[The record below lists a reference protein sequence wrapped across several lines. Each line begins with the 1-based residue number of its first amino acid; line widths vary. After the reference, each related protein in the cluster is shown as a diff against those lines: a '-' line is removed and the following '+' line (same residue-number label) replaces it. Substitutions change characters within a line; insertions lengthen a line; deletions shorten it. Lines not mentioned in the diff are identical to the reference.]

1 MKKRIL
7 ALVLGIAI
15 VCGIAGIA
23 MAAWDDTK
31 STGDTLT
38 ADEWNAMVA
47 DQKSRLPK
55 DGSEAMTGTLTAQ
68 SITPDGDNTRNLGAS
83 DKRWSNIYAVNAYF
97 DNYNLEA
104 SDIPNLDASK
114 ITSGTLGLA
123 RIPNTLTGKDADTV
137 DGIEGASIFL
147 KDGSRAMT
155 GDLNMDSHNITNTG
169 TINTETIDSPTAY
182 VFLKEQGD
190 TYLTL
195 WEDFIWSHKQFIPSA
210 DNTQS
215 LGRSD
220 TRWADIYAVNTH
232 WGDLGF
238 TETSYNG
245 KPFKVGDTLVLKVK
259 RFDNETGDTMCIPIP
274 INETPEYKALE
285 QRVEMLEERLDALES
300 NMLVGT
306 VTVSGTVKGINQE
319 PIGGAIVVI
328 NSYST
333 TTDENGNYSINV
345 TKGIYNVTAS
355 ATGYRTETKT
365 DVSITADTRVDFVGD
380 KGLLKDPC
388 SDTTYSSQV
397 VNKWKRGEI
406 NDTNKV
412 MAQIYICLSGDS

>member
-1 MKKRIL
+1 
-7 ALVLGIAI
+7 LGIAI

-38 ADEWNAMVA
+38 ADEWNAMVT

-137 DGIEGASIFL
+137 DGIEGADIFK
-147 KDGSRAMT
+147 KDGSVAMT
-155 GDLNMDSHNITNTG
+155 GNLNLGGNSITA
-169 TINTETIDSPTAY
+169 IDTLASG
-182 VFLKEQGD
+182 VVIKISGQGIAPD
-190 TYLTL
+190 TDNDDTL
-195 WEDFIWSHKQFIPSA
+195 GLADYRWS
-210 DNTQS
+210 
-215 LGRSD
+215 
-220 TRWADIYAVNTH
+220 DIYAVNTH

-245 KPFKVGDTLVLKVK
+245 KPFKVDDTLVLKVK

-274 INETPEYKALE
+274 INETPEYKELEQKVERLEARVEALE
-285 QRVEMLEERLDALES
+285 AMIE
-300 NMLVGT
+300 
-306 VTVSGTVKGINQE
+306 
-319 PIGGAIVVI
+319 
-328 NSYST
+328 
-333 TTDENGNYSINV
+333 
-345 TKGIYNVTAS
+345 
-355 ATGYRTETKT
+355 
-365 DVSITADTRVDFVGD
+365 
-380 KGLLKDPC
+380 
-388 SDTTYSSQV
+388 
-397 VNKWKRGEI
+397 RGE
-406 NDTNKV
+406 NESKGFPYTLPATMK
-412 MAQIYICLSGDS
+412 

>member
-38 ADEWNAMVA
+38 AAEWNAMVA

-55 DGSEAMTGTLTAQ
+55 DGSEPMTGALTAQ

-114 ITSGTLGLA
+114 ITSGTLDLA

-155 GDLNMDSHNITNTG
+155 GNLNMAGYNISNVK
-169 TINTETIDSPTAY
+169 TIDSGPDYTKMTLY
-182 VFLKEQGD
+182 EDGD
-190 TYLTL
+190 KYLEL
-195 WEDFIWSHKQFIPSA
+195 YLNSMWASKPIVPSA

-215 LGRSD
+215 LGASNY
-220 TRWADIYAVNTH
+220 RWADI
-232 WGDLGF
+232 
-238 TETSYNG
+238 
-245 KPFKVGDTLVLKVK
+245 
-259 RFDNETGDTMCIPIP
+259 
-274 INETPEYKALE
+274 
-285 QRVEMLEERLDALES
+285 
-300 NMLVGT
+300 
-306 VTVSGTVKGINQE
+306 SG
-319 PIGGAIVVI
+319 
-328 NSYST
+328 S
-333 TTDENGNYSINV
+333 
-345 TKGIYNVTAS
+345 
-355 ATGYRTETKT
+355 
-365 DVSITADTRVDFVGD
+365 
-380 KGLLKDPC
+380 
-388 SDTTYSSQV
+388 
-397 VNKWKRGEI
+397 
-406 NDTNKV
+406 
-412 MAQIYICLSGDS
+412 

>member
-31 STGDTLT
+31 STGDALT
-38 ADEWNAMVA
+38 AAEWNAMVA

-55 DGSEAMTGTLTAQ
+55 DGSEPMTGALTAQ

-114 ITSGTLGLA
+114 ITSGTLDLA

-137 DGIEGASIFL
+137 DGIEGADIFK
-147 KDGSRAMT
+147 KDGSVAMT
-155 GDLNMDSHNITNTG
+155 GHLDMGGKSIQNVYSLQPPASNALYLKMDDTLGLQMEVG
-169 TINTETIDSPTAY
+169 TTIHYAFYPS
-182 VFLKEQGD
+182 VFKPATDNAKKLGD
-190 TYLTL
+190 ASYR
-195 WEDFIWSHKQFIPSA
+195 WS
-210 DNTQS
+210 
-215 LGRSD
+215 
-220 TRWADIYAVNTH
+220 DIYAVNTH

-285 QRVEMLEERLDALES
+285 QKVERLEARVEALEA
-300 NMLVGT
+300 M
-306 VTVSGTVKGINQE
+306 IE
-319 PIGGAIVVI
+319 
-328 NSYST
+328 
-333 TTDENGNYSINV
+333 
-345 TKGIYNVTAS
+345 
-355 ATGYRTETKT
+355 
-365 DVSITADTRVDFVGD
+365 
-380 KGLLKDPC
+380 
-388 SDTTYSSQV
+388 
-397 VNKWKRGEI
+397 RGE
-406 NDTNKV
+406 NESKGFPYTLPATMK
-412 MAQIYICLSGDS
+412 

>member
-38 ADEWNAMVA
+38 ADEWNAMVT

-68 SITPDGDNTRNLGAS
+68 NITPDGDNTRNLGAS

-114 ITSGTLGLA
+114 ITSGTLDLA

-137 DGIEGASIFL
+137 DGIEGADIFK
-147 KDGSRAMT
+147 KDGSVAMT
-155 GDLNMDSHNITNTG
+155 GNLDMGVHSILRLDV
-169 TINTETIDSPTAY
+169 IDNSGGGSSLVIKGAGIEPY
-182 VFLKEQGD
+182 DDD
-190 TYLTL
+190 TY
-195 WEDFIWSHKQFIPSA
+195 
-210 DNTQS
+210 S
-215 LGRSD
+215 LG
-220 TRWADIYAVNTH
+220 TEAARWSDIYANNTH

-245 KPFKVGDTLVLKVK
+245 KSFKVGDTLVLKVK

-274 INETPEYKALE
+274 INETPEYKELEQKVERLGARVEALE
-285 QRVEMLEERLDALES
+285 AMIGETR
-300 NMLVGT
+300 
-306 VTVSGTVKGINQE
+306 SGN
-319 PIGGAIVVI
+319 GGFP
-328 NSYST
+328 YT
-333 TTDENGNYSINV
+333 FPLTME
-345 TKGIYNVTAS
+345 
-355 ATGYRTETKT
+355 
-365 DVSITADTRVDFVGD
+365 
-380 KGLLKDPC
+380 
-388 SDTTYSSQV
+388 
-397 VNKWKRGEI
+397 
-406 NDTNKV
+406 
-412 MAQIYICLSGDS
+412 

>member
-38 ADEWNAMVA
+38 AAEWNAMVA

-114 ITSGTLGLA
+114 ITSGTLDLA

-137 DGIEGASIFL
+137 DGIEGADIFK
-147 KDGSRAMT
+147 KDGSVAMT
-155 GDLNMDSHNITNTG
+155 GNLNLGGNSITA
-169 TINTETIDSPTAY
+169 IDTLASG
-182 VFLKEQGD
+182 VVIKISGQGIAPD
-190 TYLTL
+190 TDNDDTL
-195 WEDFIWSHKQFIPSA
+195 GLADYRWS
-210 DNTQS
+210 
-215 LGRSD
+215 
-220 TRWADIYAVNTH
+220 DIYAVNTH

-274 INETPEYKALE
+274 INETPEYKELEQKVERLEARVEALE
-285 QRVEMLEERLDALES
+285 AMIE
-300 NMLVGT
+300 
-306 VTVSGTVKGINQE
+306 
-319 PIGGAIVVI
+319 
-328 NSYST
+328 
-333 TTDENGNYSINV
+333 
-345 TKGIYNVTAS
+345 
-355 ATGYRTETKT
+355 
-365 DVSITADTRVDFVGD
+365 
-380 KGLLKDPC
+380 
-388 SDTTYSSQV
+388 
-397 VNKWKRGEI
+397 RGE
-406 NDTNKV
+406 NESKGFPYTLPATMK
-412 MAQIYICLSGDS
+412 